1 MFPIFTIGCS
11 MYSKKFFL
19 LALITIVSFSCFA
32 QTKTIVGLKPAIDSA
47 LHNYPELKSKQ
58 YQVASAAASVTDAEN
73 QVLPSLTISDQ
84 VDLGTDN
91 GLGGSYFP
99 MSIIPSTS
107 GGIRAENM
115 PTRSPA
121 ISVSRIFSTSSIISD

>member
-1 MFPIFTIGCS
+1 
-11 MYSKKFFL
+11 MYNAKIL
-19 LALITIVSFSCFA
+19 LSVLITVIAVPALA
-32 QTKTIVGLKPAIDSA
+32 QTRTVIGLKPAIDSA

-73 QVLPSLTISDQ
+73 QALPSLTISDQ

-107 GGIRAENM
+107 GGIRADNI
-115 PTRSPA
+115 TQHVLRQYRRCLFTA
-121 ISVSRIFSTSSIISD
+121 

>member
-1 MFPIFTIGCS
+1 
-11 MYSKKFFL
+11 MYNAKIL
-19 LALITIVSFSCFA
+19 LSVLITVIAVPALA
-32 QTKTIVGLKPAIDSA
+32 QTRTVIGLKFAIDSA

-58 YQVASAAASVTDAEN
+58 YQVASATASVTDAEN

-107 GGIRAENM
+107 GGSERITLR
-115 PTRSPA
+115 TRSPE
-121 ISVSRIFSTSSIISD
+121 ISALPIYSMSSITSD